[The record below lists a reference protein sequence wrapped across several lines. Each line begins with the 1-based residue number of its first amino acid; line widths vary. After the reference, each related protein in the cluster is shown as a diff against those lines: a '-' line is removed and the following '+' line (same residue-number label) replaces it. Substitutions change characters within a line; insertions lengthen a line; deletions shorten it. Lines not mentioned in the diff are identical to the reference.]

1 MRFYKLGV
9 GLEEGMAHVAEQR
22 VEDRFTRQDMG
33 AGAGERG
40 ETSRGVIG
48 PSGANG
54 IAEEGHLKAGVK
66 CIKSGLVDANRR
78 LKAAHQKVFGWGEGV
93 ADGVV
98 GERRKC
104 IFTEG
109 RCTRSGR
116 KKFGR
121 GAAELGRDLFGK
133 DHAQAEAVGGGCNK
147 LAPAQET
154 LPVGHSA
161 EEDRLHVD
169 AEDGDAGGGWVKRS
183 RIHEK

>member
-1 MRFYKLGV
+1 
-9 GLEEGMAHVAEQR
+9 
-22 VEDRFTRQDMG
+22 MG

-40 ETSRGVIG
+40 EAGRSVVGT
-48 PSGANG
+48 SGANG
-54 IAEEGHLKAGVK
+54 IAEECHLKAGVQRIE
-66 CIKSGLVDANRR
+66 CGLIDANRR
-78 LKAAHQKVFGWGEGV
+78 LKAAQQKVFGRREGV

-121 GAAELGRDLFGK
+121 GATQFGRNLFGE